1 MGWEQIE
8 MTRGRNQANLRVM
21 KVAGFTEWTLQ
32 NQGRARHPQRAA
44 ANIWRLYLC
53 VLSAIALVV
62 AAGCTKP
69 AVPAPPVSS
78 EPPLPTQ
85 AQGQLP
91 TLKLWLGAEELVT
104 EIAST
109 LPQVQT
115 GMMFRTNM
123 AENAG
128 MLFVFSVPHRA
139 AFWMKN
145 TSVPL
150 SAAYISPDGTILE
163 IHDLHP
169 HNTNSVEA
177 TSQQMQYV
185 LEANQGWFKR
195 HNISTGAV
203 IRTELGTLQKTFF
216 PETKAP

>member
-1 MGWEQIE
+1 
-8 MTRGRNQANLRVM
+8 
-21 KVAGFTEWTLQ
+21 
-32 NQGRARHPQRAA
+32 
-44 ANIWRLYLC
+44 
-53 VLSAIALVV
+53 LSAIALVA

-69 AVPAPPVSS
+69 AMPVAPSSS

-91 TLKLWLGAEELVT
+91 TIKLWLGAEELVT

-109 LPQVQT
+109 IPQVQA

-128 MLFVFSVPHRA
+128 MLFVFAVPHRA

-177 TSQQMQYV
+177 TSQQVQYV
-185 LEANQGWFKR
+185 LEVNQGWFKR

-203 IRTELGTLQKTFF
+203 IRTELGSLQKTFF
-216 PETKAP
+216 PQNKAQ